1 MLPMDEIIIQR
12 TSGSAND
19 VSILTLQGPLTIATL
34 FDFQT
39 AVRQPDLKSTI
50 IDFSGVPYID
60 SAGLGIVLSH
70 WAHTQR
76 IGVKFAAVGISER
89 VQVLLEMTGVAKLL
103 PSFATVADAERSF
116 SVATKPNVLRQRRWR
131 RK

>member
-1 MLPMDEIIIQR
+1 MDEIQIQR
-12 TSGSAND
+12 TPGSASD
-19 VSILTLQGPLTIATL
+19 VTILTLTGPLTMATL

-39 AVRQPDLKSTI
+39 AIRQPDLKSTI

-76 IGVKFAAVGISER
+76 IGVKFGAVGISER
-89 VQVLLEMTGVAKLL
+89 VQVLLDMTGVSKLL
-103 PSFATVADAERSF
+103 PQYPSPADAERAFSGATNPS
-116 SVATKPNVLRQRRWR
+116 SVASV
-131 RK
+131 